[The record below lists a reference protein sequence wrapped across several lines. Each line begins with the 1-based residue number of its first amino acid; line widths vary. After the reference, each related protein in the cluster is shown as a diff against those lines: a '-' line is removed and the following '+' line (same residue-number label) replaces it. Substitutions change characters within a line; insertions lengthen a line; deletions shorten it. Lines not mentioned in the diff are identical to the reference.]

1 VLWRPALYFR
11 PSLRRGAVRGPH
23 RDIDSREQAGTGL
36 PDKENIPSNRGPGR
50 PLRVAVVTTVHV
62 PGDTRIWHK
71 EVGSLAQAG
80 WEVHYLASD
89 LAGFRADDRA
99 ALHDLGPRV
108 QTPVARLARIRRAV
122 ALVRSLKPDV
132 IHFHDPE
139 LLPAMTLGGVGLGAS
154 LVYDVHEN
162 IREQLRIKPWLPVAA
177 RPLVAGCYGLLE
189 AACLRAVRGLVLAEE
204 SYAATYA
211 GRDHVVVKN
220 YPILERTAAGPRAL
234 PESPAVCYVGG
245 VSVARGALDL
255 LDAFALLAERRS
267 DVSLTLAGPVMPPLT
282 PGSLLA
288 RVAGTAAEGR
298 VDVPGRVSL
307 DDAYGLMSASA
318 VGVAPLRAVGNY
330 VGSLPTKMF
339 EYMSC
344 ALPVVV
350 SGFPLWRGIVDETG
364 CGRTFTPGDPA
375 DLAARIAEVLDD
387 PDAYRAMSARAL
399 ASVRERFSWEREAGV
414 LLDLYRR
421 IAA

>member
-1 VLWRPALYFR
+1 MENNPS
-11 PSLRRGAVRGPH
+11 SLRTP
-23 RDIDSREQAGTGL
+23 
-36 PDKENIPSNRGPGR
+36 R
-50 PLRVAVVTTVHV
+50 PPRVAVVTTVHV

-89 LAGFRADDRA
+89 LAGFRADGRA

-108 QTPVARLARIRRAV
+108 QTPAARLARVRRAV
-122 ALVRSLKPDV
+122 ALVRSLRPDV

-139 LLPAMTLGGVGLGAS
+139 LLPALTLGSVGLGAS

-162 IREQLRIKPWLPVAA
+162 VREQLRIKPWLPAAA

-189 AACLRAVRGLVLAEE
+189 SLCLRAVRGIVLAEE
-204 SYAATYA
+204 SYAPAYA
-211 GRDHVVVKN
+211 AHDAVVVKN
-220 YPILERTAAGPRAL
+220 YPILDRTAAGPREL
-234 PESPAVCYVGG
+234 PEAPTICYVGG

-255 LDAFALLAERRS
+255 LDAFAILAARRS
-267 DVSLTLAGPVMPPLT
+267 DVSLTLAGPVLPPLT
-282 PGSLLA
+282 PDSLRA
-288 RVAGTAAEGR
+288 RVAGSAAAGR
-298 VDVPGRVSL
+298 VRIPGLVPL
-307 DDAYGLMSASA
+307 DEAYALMCGAA

-350 SGFPLWRGIVDETG
+350 SGFPLWRGIVEETG

-399 ASVRERFSWEREAGV
+399 NSVRERFSWEGEAEV

-421 IAA
+421 IAS